1 MKIGENIRFCSSA
14 MSKLC
19 SLFCCPPVPSK
30 IVGKIA
36 FGPPPPS
43 YTFKPIEGTD
53 KMEIQFED
61 TADWMYGDRERSK
74 LECVYAKTA
83 RGNKI
88 GCMYV
93 KVARNTPFVIF
104 YSHGNATDLGQMS
117 TFYYGIACH
126 FKCNVFSYDYSGYG
140 VSTGRPS
147 EKNIYADMMAA
158 WEVLKGTFGVQE
170 DQVILYGQSIGTVP
184 TIYLASQ
191 TKPKVVVLH
200 SPFTSGL
207 RLLIPS
213 TKKTN
218 CCDVFPNIDR
228 ISRITSPVLVIHGT
242 HDEII
247 DLSHAIKIY
256 QGCIRPLEPLFVE
269 GAGHNDVDLYQE
281 YLDRMKKLIS
291 QELPAL

>member
-1 MKIGENIRFCSSA
+1 MG
-14 MSKLC
+14 KLC
-19 SLFCCPPVPSK
+19 YLFCCPPVPSR
-30 IVGKIA
+30 IAGKLA

-43 YTFKPIEGTD
+43 YQFQQVEGSD
-53 KMEIQFED
+53 KMEIVFDD
-61 TADWMYGDRERSK
+61 TADWMYGDRERQK
-74 LECVYAKTA
+74 LECVYAKTS

-88 GCMYV
+88 GCMFVRVTNYS
-93 KVARNTPFVIF
+93 KFVIV
-104 YSHGNATDLGQMS
+104 YSHGNAVDLGQMS
-117 TFYYGIACH
+117 SFYYGIACH
-126 FKCNVFSYDYSGYG
+126 MKCNVFSYDYSGYG
-140 VSTGRPS
+140 VSSGRPS

-158 WEVLKGTFGVQE
+158 WEVLLKTFSVRE
-170 DQVILYGQSIGTVP
+170 EQVILYGQSIGTVP

-191 TKPKVVVLH
+191 TKPKAVVLH

-228 ISRITSPVLVIHGT
+228 VPSITSPVLVIHGT

-247 DLSHAIKIY
+247 DLSHAVQIY
-256 QGCIRPLEPLFVE
+256 QSCIKPLEPLFVE

-291 QELPAL
+291 IELPAM